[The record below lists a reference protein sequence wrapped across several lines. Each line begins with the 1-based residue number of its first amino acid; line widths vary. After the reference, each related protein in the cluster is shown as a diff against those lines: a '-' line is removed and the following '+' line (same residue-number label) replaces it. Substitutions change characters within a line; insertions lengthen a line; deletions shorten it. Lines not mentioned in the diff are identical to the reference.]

1 MLDELVKKELSQ
13 EEPTEISIDDVV
25 KYDLVLKKSKIFLD
39 EELRKE
45 ELRIISEL
53 AESLFEVRLSKVI
66 EGKSIKGFDES
77 IFEVINIMK
86 QFYIDLFTG
95 KYIINRNKIYCKALK
110 RLQVNNYEI
119 KEGDIVL
126 LPIKD
131 AFPLIIARYL
141 TPYKLNNEE

>member
-1 MLDELVKKELSQ
+1 
-13 EEPTEISIDDVV
+13 
-25 KYDLVLKKSKIFLD
+25 
-39 EELRKE
+39 
-45 ELRIISEL
+45 
-53 AESLFEVRLSKVI
+53 
-66 EGKSIKGFDES
+66 
-77 IFEVINIMK
+77 MK